1 MNRIFINAAIRF
13 LALIIAGLILSVQ
26 VGCGNRAAKE
36 DSPAT
41 VQAQESERTERIT
54 EPNQGTDRPSSTS
67 RQPSGGDYYN
77 SNSYNSNSR
86 SSNSYNS
93 NNRNSNGY
101 GSSSSRDYSDLNNDP
116 DDFDNPDDYADNAWG
131 DDFDDWDEAYDYWE
145 DNY

>member
-41 VQAQESERTERIT
+41 VQAQESERTERTT
-54 EPNQGTDRPSSTS
+54 EPDQGTDCPSSTS
-67 RQPSGGDYYN
+67 RPSSSGNSYN
-77 SNSYNSNSR
+77 SNSYNSNS
-86 SSNSYNS
+86 YNS
-93 NNRNSNGY
+93 NNYNSNNY